1 MIELEK
7 RPIEWLYY
15 KIKTMDDYDMRKL
28 LSEELLKREVNN
40 EIIDD
45 EAYRIA
51 LSFQN
56 FETLYNLRNSPNA
69 SDYAAYDDRIN
80 RAKRIKFD
88 LIRTIRSNKLP
99 KEVTKDLLNQ
109 LDVLDTIINVASK
122 DKTVGLMDKFSN
134 FFRFNGATIKELE
147 SIDKVTESLMENDLH
162 ALTAKLKI
170 IKGL

>member
-56 FETLYNLRNSPNA
+56 FETIYNLRNSPN
-69 SDYAAYDDRIN
+69 SCIAALVYQEFRN
-80 RAKRIKFD
+80 RVDNSKIKKHKPAKVIKKMKRERVYNRYKRRD
-88 LIRTIRSNKLP
+88 NY
-99 KEVTKDLLNQ
+99 EY
-109 LDVLDTIINVASK
+109 
-122 DKTVGLMDKFSN
+122 
-134 FFRFNGATIKELE
+134 
-147 SIDKVTESLMENDLH
+147 
-162 ALTAKLKI
+162 
-170 IKGL
+170 

>member
-56 FETLYNLRNSPNA
+56 FETLYNLRNSTN
-69 SDYAAYDDRIN
+69 SCIAALVYQEFRN
-80 RAKRIKFD
+80 RVDNSKIKKHKPTKVIKKMKRERVYNRYKRRD
-88 LIRTIRSNKLP
+88 NY
-99 KEVTKDLLNQ
+99 EY
-109 LDVLDTIINVASK
+109 
-122 DKTVGLMDKFSN
+122 
-134 FFRFNGATIKELE
+134 
-147 SIDKVTESLMENDLH
+147 
-162 ALTAKLKI
+162 
-170 IKGL
+170 

>member
-51 LSFQN
+51 LSFQS
-56 FETLYNLRNSPNA
+56 FETLYNLRNSPNSCITA
-69 SDYAAYDDRIN
+69 LVYQEFRN
-80 RAKRIKFD
+80 RVDNSKIKKHKPAKVIKKMKRERVYNRYKRRD
-88 LIRTIRSNKLP
+88 NY
-99 KEVTKDLLNQ
+99 EY
-109 LDVLDTIINVASK
+109 
-122 DKTVGLMDKFSN
+122 
-134 FFRFNGATIKELE
+134 
-147 SIDKVTESLMENDLH
+147 
-162 ALTAKLKI
+162 
-170 IKGL
+170 